1 MKHTELG
8 RVGEEKGRKYLLENG
23 YRILNTNF
31 RTRFG
36 EIDIV
41 AALQDTIIFIEI
53 KTRKSIQYGLPREAV
68 NFHKQVQYSKLAL
81 YYLQK
86 YNLLEEKARFDV
98 LEIYAESTGFIINH
112 IQDAF
117 GFQGGRYFF

>member
-1 MKHTELG
+1 MKNTELG
-8 RVGEEKGRKYLLENG
+8 RIGEEKGRKYLLENG
-23 YRILNTNF
+23 YQILNTNF

-36 EIDIV
+36 EIDVV
-41 AALQDTIIFIEI
+41 AELQDTIIFVEI
-53 KTRKSIQYGLPREAV
+53 KTRRSTRYGLPGEAV

-86 YNLLEEKARFDV
+86 YHLLDEKARFDV
-98 LEIYAESTGFIINH
+98 LEVYAESTGFIINH

-117 GFQGGRYFF
+117 SFQGGRYFF